1 MLTIHRPGCTSRTPE
16 YDKFLGIDCVKNRA
30 GPLFSLD
37 LHWDGRTGNLRELD
51 SVERIELKE
60 LMERKK
66 ADAES
71 DEDYAKF

>member
-1 MLTIHRPGCTSRTPE
+1 
-16 YDKFLGIDCVKNRA
+16 
-30 GPLFSLD
+30 